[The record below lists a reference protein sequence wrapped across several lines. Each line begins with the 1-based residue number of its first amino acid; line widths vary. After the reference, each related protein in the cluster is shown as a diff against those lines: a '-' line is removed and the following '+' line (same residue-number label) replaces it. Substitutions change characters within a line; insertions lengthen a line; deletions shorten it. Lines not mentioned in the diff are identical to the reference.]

1 MVYNWHSVISLPS
14 GEKTMRSR
22 KIPSKTLVGA
32 LILCAAAILC
42 IFRNEFLLPSAEG
55 KCEVHFIDVGQGD
68 AEFLRTENGCIL
80 IDAGTTDSRHD
91 LVAYLEKYTEKI
103 DYMILTHPHE
113 DHIGGASEVIE
124 SLEVVNLIMPDAV
137 SSSAAFSRL
146 LDSVEKKGVD
156 AHIAAPGDTYSV
168 GDLQIEIL
176 SPLEE
181 SYENTNDYSAVVH
194 ARFGGVTF
202 LFTGDAEA
210 AVEKALLEE
219 YPSSKLRSD
228 VLKVGH
234 HGSKTSSTEAF
245 LNAVHP
251 EIAVIEVGADNSYG
265 HPSQKVLDRLDALGS
280 RVYRTDISGNIVLTT
295 DGDTI
300 DAVTE
305 KD

>member
-1 MVYNWHSVISLPS
+1 MVYNWHNVISLPS

-68 AEFLRTENGCIL
+68 AEFLRTESGCIL

-265 HPSQKVLDRLDALGS
+265 HPSQKVFDRLDALGS

-300 DAVTE
+300 DAATE

>member
-1 MVYNWHSVISLPS
+1 MVYNWHTVISLPS

-22 KIPSKTLVGA
+22 KIPAKTLVGA

-42 IFRNEFLLPSAEG
+42 IFRNEFLLSPAEG

-68 AEFLRTENGCIL
+68 AEFLRTESGCIL

-176 SPLEE
+176 SPFEE

-245 LNAVHP
+245 LNAVHS

-265 HPSQKVLDRLDALGS
+265 HPSQKVLDRLDDLGS

>member
-1 MVYNWHSVISLPS
+1 MVYNWHTVISLPS

-22 KIPSKTLVGA
+22 KIPAKTLVGA

-42 IFRNEFLLPSAEG
+42 IFRNEFLLSPAEG

-68 AEFLRTENGCIL
+68 AEFLRTESGCIL

-156 AHIAAPGDTYSV
+156 AHIAAPG
-168 GDLQIEIL
+168 GHLL
-176 SPLEE
+176 RGR
-181 SYENTNDYSAVVH
+181 SA
-194 ARFGGVTF
+194 
-202 LFTGDAEA
+202 
-210 AVEKALLEE
+210 
-219 YPSSKLRSD
+219 
-228 VLKVGH
+228 
-234 HGSKTSSTEAF
+234 
-245 LNAVHP
+245 N
-251 EIAVIEVGADNSYG
+251 
-265 HPSQKVLDRLDALGS
+265 
-280 RVYRTDISGNIVLTT
+280 
-295 DGDTI
+295 
-300 DAVTE
+300 
-305 KD
+305 

>member
-68 AEFLRTENGCIL
+68 AEFLRTESGCIL

-265 HPSQKVLDRLDALGS
+265 HPSQKVLDWLDALGS

>member
-1 MVYNWHSVISLPS
+1 MVYNWHNVISLPS

-68 AEFLRTENGCIL
+68 AEFLRTESGCIL

-137 SSSAAFSRL
+137 SSSAALSAWL
-146 LDSVEKKGVD
+146 LV
-156 AHIAAPGDTYSV
+156 
-168 GDLQIEIL
+168 
-176 SPLEE
+176 
-181 SYENTNDYSAVVH
+181 
-194 ARFGGVTF
+194 
-202 LFTGDAEA
+202 
-210 AVEKALLEE
+210 
-219 YPSSKLRSD
+219 
-228 VLKVGH
+228 
-234 HGSKTSSTEAF
+234 
-245 LNAVHP
+245 
-251 EIAVIEVGADNSYG
+251 
-265 HPSQKVLDRLDALGS
+265 
-280 RVYRTDISGNIVLTT
+280 
-295 DGDTI
+295 
-300 DAVTE
+300 
-305 KD
+305 